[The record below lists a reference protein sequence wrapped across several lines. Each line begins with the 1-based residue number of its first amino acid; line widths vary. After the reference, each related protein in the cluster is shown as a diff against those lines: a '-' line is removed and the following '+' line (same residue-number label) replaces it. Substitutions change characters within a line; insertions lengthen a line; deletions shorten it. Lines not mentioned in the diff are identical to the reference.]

1 MKLPHLTY
9 PNEMGILPFPH
20 IHPFSTPLGPALF
33 SLFPSILYLARRKL
47 WENSIGFMG
56 MGCPRRPGSLQTHV
70 ASFFALRTW
79 SDS

>member
-9 PNEMGILPFPH
+9 PNEMGILPFPTS
-20 IHPFSTPLGPALF
+20 ILSLPLSAQPSSL
-33 SLFPSILYLARRKL
+33 LFPSILYLARRKL